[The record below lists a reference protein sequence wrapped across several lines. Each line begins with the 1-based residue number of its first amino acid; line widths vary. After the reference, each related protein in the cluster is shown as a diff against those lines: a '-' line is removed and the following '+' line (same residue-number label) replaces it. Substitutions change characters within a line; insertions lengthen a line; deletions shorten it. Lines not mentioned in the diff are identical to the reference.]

1 MTVPVA
7 LPDRYLDL
15 LDRPIV
21 VSLATLLPDGQPQVH
36 PVWCD
41 RHGHQVWVNS
51 AKGRQ
56 KDQNLRHRPQVTVL
70 AIDPDNPYRWLEIRG
85 RVVEI
90 VEGAAA
96 EAHIDRLSHAYF
108 GRLFSRRPGEQ
119 RCLYKIE
126 PQRVVA
132 AG

>member
-1 MTVPVA
+1 MSNIVPE
-7 LPDRYLDL
+7 RYLDL

-21 VSLATLLPDGQPQVH
+21 VALATLLPNGQPQVH

-41 RHGHQVWVNS
+41 RHGQQVWVNS

-56 KDQNLRHRPQVTVL
+56 KDKNLRRRPEVTLL
-70 AIDPDNPYRWLEIRG
+70 ALDPDNPYRWLEIRG

-90 VEGAAA
+90 VEGPAA
-96 EAHIDRLSHAYF
+96 EAHIEKLSHDYF
-108 GRLFSRRPGEQ
+108 GRPYTSRRPGEQ

-126 PQRVVA
+126 PQRVLA
-132 AG
+132 AGM